1 VARNKKHSPEQII
14 DKLREADALLAS
26 GCTVGQVC
34 AALGITKQTF
44 YRWRKGYG
52 GLKADQAER
61 LKELERENTRLRKAV
76 ADLTLDKL
84 VLKEVLGKDR

>member
-1 VARNKKHSPEQII
+1 MARNRKHSPEQII
-14 DKLREADALLAS
+14 EKLREAEALLAG

-44 YRWRKGYG
+44 YRWRKGYS
-52 GLKADQAER
+52 GLKVDQAER
-61 LKELERENTRLRKAV
+61 LRELERENARLRKAI

-84 VLKEVLGKDR
+84 VLKEVIEKEH

>member
-1 VARNKKHSPEQII
+1 MASKKKHNPQQII
-14 DKLREADALLAS
+14 ERLREAEALLAS

-61 LKELERENTRLRKAV
+61 LKELERENSRLRKAV

-84 VLKEVLGKDR
+84 VLKEVIEKDR

>member
-1 VARNKKHSPEQII
+1 MASKKKHSPEQII
-14 DKLREADALLAS
+14 ERLREAEALLAS

-44 YRWRKGYG
+44 YRWRKEYT
-52 GLKADQAER
+52 GLKVDQAQR
-61 LKELERENTRLRKAV
+61 LKALERENARLRKAV

-84 VLKEVLGKDR
+84 VLKEVIDKNN

>member
-1 VARNKKHSPEQII
+1 VARSRKHSPEQII
-14 DKLREADALLAS
+14 ASLREAEALLAS

-52 GLKADQAER
+52 GLEVDQAAR
-61 LKELERENTRLRKAV
+61 LKELERENIRLRKAV

-84 VLKEVLGKDR
+84 ALKEVLEKDR